1 MLYIELLG
9 QVRITFGPD
18 RERLHLCRQ
27 STAILGNLALSGV
40 RRQAREVLI
49 ERFWPDC
56 DPARGQGSLS
66 SALWR
71 LRRDLAPAGA
81 SVLTDGL
88 LGEAGITEQASFWL
102 DAEAFRA
109 KVRPACTGAGLLGP
123 ATAMK
128 LEQALELYRGD
139 LLEGFYY
146 DWVLAERECLR
157 ALYVRGRLR
166 LLDHHAAGSDW
177 ERAIECGREV
187 LRLDPLRET
196 VHRRLIELHA
206 RNGEPAAARRQYHR
220 LVQLLAEELQVA
232 PAPETVAVWQA
243 FCQPAGPP
251 SYRPVSLR
259 PRMMGRS

>member
-9 QVRITFGPD
+9 QVRISFGPD
-18 RERLHLCRQ
+18 RERLHLGRQ
-27 STAILGNLALSGV
+27 SIAILGHLALFGV
-40 RRQAREVLI
+40 GRQARDVLI

-56 DPARGQGSLS
+56 DPTKGQSNLS

-71 LRRDLAPAGA
+71 LRRDLMPADNF
-81 SVLTDGL
+81 VLTTGL
-88 LGEAGITEQASFWL
+88 VGEVGITEEASFWL

-109 KVRPACTGAGLLGP
+109 KVRRACTGAGLLDS
-123 ATAMK
+123 ATAME

-139 LLEGFYY
+139 LLDGFYY

-157 ALYVRGRLR
+157 ALYVRGRLQ
-166 LLDHHAAGSDW
+166 LLKYHAAGSDW
-177 ERAIECGREV
+177 EQAIECGREV

-196 VHRRLIELHA
+196 VHRRLIELYA
-206 RNGEPAAARRQYHR
+206 RNGEPGAARRQYHR

-243 FCQPAGPP
+243 LGQPTQQCRSSLGPRP
-251 SYRPVSLR
+251 SVIAAR
-259 PRMMGRS
+259 

>member
-9 QVRITFGPD
+9 HVRISFGSG

-27 STAILGNLALSGV
+27 SVAILSNLALFGV
-40 RRQAREVLI
+40 GRQAREVLI

-56 DPARGQGSLS
+56 DPARGQSNLS

-71 LRRDLAPAGA
+71 LRRDLMPAGNFA
-81 SVLTDGL
+81 LTTGL
-88 LGEAGITEQASFWL
+88 LGEVGITEEASLWL
-102 DAEAFRA
+102 DAEVFRA
-109 KVRPACTGAGLLGP
+109 KVRRACTGAGSLDS
-123 ATAMK
+123 ATAMD

-157 ALYVRGRLR
+157 ALYVRGRLQ
-166 LLDHHAAGSDW
+166 LLSYHAAGSEW
-177 ERAIECGREV
+177 EQAIECGREV

-196 VHRRLIELHA
+196 VHRRLIELYA

-243 FCQPAGPP
+243 LGQPTQHRRNCLGPQP
-251 SYRPVSLR
+251 SKIPAR
-259 PRMMGRS
+259 

>member
-1 MLYIELLG
+1 
-9 QVRITFGPD
+9 
-18 RERLHLCRQ
+18 
-27 STAILGNLALSGV
+27 
-40 RRQAREVLI
+40 VLI

-56 DPARGQGSLS
+56 DPAKGQSNLS

-71 LRRDLAPAGA
+71 LRRDLAPAGH
-81 SVLTDGL
+81 SVLTSNL
-88 LGEAGITEQASFWL
+88 LGETGFTEQVSFWL

-109 KVRPACTGAGLLGP
+109 QVRSACTGAGLLDV
-123 ATAMK
+123 ATAVD

-166 LLDHHAAGSDW
+166 LLDHYAAASDL

-196 VHRRLIELHA
+196 VHRRLIELYA
-206 RNGEPAAARRQYHR
+206 RNGERAAARRQYHR

-232 PAPETVAVWQA
+232 PAPETVALWQA
-243 FCQPAGPP
+243 VGLHTAPP
-251 SYRPVSLR
+251 GSRPGSVSLR
-259 PRMMGRS
+259 TIGQR